1 MANVYS
7 VSLATSWIQLGCFKQ
22 LPRNY
27 VRRLRRMWCSPS
39 TRWPSPSRSL
49 VTKNQF
55 SLLGTMPLLC
65 RGLMKSSRRLG
76 DRMKAASTRWLKS
89 PGSISLLIL
98 GQLSRL
104 ELRRSELKQAKFWAC
119 TDLGTRTVATGLVRE
134 VHLRAG
140 QLHMLGSEK
149 RPKRPVLGHPR
160 EKLNRLLRRHRNF
173 GRSSSWYFPDWFING
188 PAAARFSPRIR
199 FHPWRVRVHWAG
211 GTNVPFRCNS
221 LRRSTPA
228 GQTSKIILV
237 ESVNMWFCTSSSLFS
252 RHFYPFLQ
260 HFRRKRGFQAQICLL
275 QWTFNTL
282 WGIHCF

>member
-55 SLLGTMPLLC
+55 SLFGSMPLLC

-134 VHLRAG
+134 IHLRAG
-140 QLHMLGSEK
+140 RLHMLGRDIGVPQQPPPLWTRRFFLEWCIMEEHQC
-149 RPKRPVLGHPR
+149 P
-160 EKLNRLLRRHRNF
+160 NRLL
-173 GRSSSWYFPDWFING
+173 FI
-188 PAAARFSPRIR
+188 
-199 FHPWRVRVHWAG
+199 
-211 GTNVPFRCNS
+211 S
-221 LRRSTPA
+221 L
-228 GQTSKIILV
+228 
-237 ESVNMWFCTSSSLFS
+237 SLFFVNS
-252 RHFYPFLQ
+252 
-260 HFRRKRGFQAQICLL
+260 
-275 QWTFNTL
+275 
-282 WGIHCF
+282 